1 MPGSPELAARAA
13 NSNSEGRNRMKHIQ
27 SALRLTSSLSAI
39 KSSEL
44 VTAKQNLV
52 SPRWTREIFHPNTSK
67 DNDMNGR
74 KRSIGTDL
82 WQSLES
88 NESRLAS
95 QPTPTSKSF
104 GHKSPIG
111 KDTEYDPNT
120 FDILDVPPKEIARQ
134 LTLLSSDYFRNI
146 TRAELTSMAW
156 TSSDK
161 EKITPA
167 IVQITNHFNQI
178 AIWVAHQ
185 ILKAKTSKERFQL
198 ICYFIRV
205 SKGCLD
211 CNNFDSVRSIVAGL
225 QSTPVHRLERT
236 WAMIG
241 RRERAVFDKIA
252 EIASM
257 ENNNDTYR
265 RRLENTKPP
274 FVPYLGTHLGD
285 ITFTYECLK
294 KDKGNPQR
302 IQQYEERDTQF
313 NQLIDD
319 IERWKSTCIYNFPRI
334 KCILDAI
341 THNVIHPDQLRGTQ
355 DDHYR
360 LSYLIEA
367 RSGPAPISIP
377 PTKTEG
383 EFDLTTDKGRHSM
396 RKFDFSLKTNVGTA
410 GAFLPM
416 VSSNRRGKQD
426 KTTPSTPQTG
436 VPPENN
442 SLKPGNGLG
451 VDSGWPDDYQ
461 KNSDSDSRSWTLPS
475 KKPKRERPRLDNVF
489 VMGNEQFNIPEVLQ
503 NSNVKVFESE
513 SETPTTS
520 HSDSYSLSAVSPWP
534 QPPLNASHSGSIKS
548 AITRDRSSS
557 TAADSS
563 IGRDSYRQKVVN
575 GIMKPFRRPQSESHS
590 HVQDAI
596 DTSTDRD
603 QASFKNLLNH
613 TTWPQKESKDS
624 TDIQIAR
631 SSKYSYSSNQLDDE
645 PGSLSSLKS
654 LTSVGSKTFDTDEF
668 QQDNI
673 SVTSQLS
680 QDAFEAT
687 LEPLIRHTRAKSE
700 GGLFTSTHSIQG
712 VTVYAHPAR
721 LVTATISEVEATKP
735 VGKLTRLLQGVLF
748 KKDVPS
754 ISGQRSTKRDWIQV
768 WCVLEENEFTL
779 YQYDK
784 NMKGPTFIAAS
795 TRRQLCSPT
804 GSKFPSRSPEN
815 TIPGKSMDALLPK
828 SRGTSPQN
836 LESVQVGGSLER
848 SHAEGLIERSQAE
861 DVINSTKNVSKDSP
875 SKVGWNITESFADLS
890 FPGSKNRLKKDAGKA
905 VIDSS
910 VNSSN
915 TLRSTADIIEK
926 ITFSTITKVDTVEGH
941 SKQNNVFM
949 IQISNDRKILLQA
962 SSLIEMQSWVEA
974 IRAGIE
980 ALNMPF

>member
-52 SPRWTREIFHPNTSK
+52 SPRWTR
-67 DNDMNGR
+67 
-74 KRSIGTDL
+74 TDL

-104 GHKSPIG
+104 GHKSIYI
-111 KDTEYDPNT
+111 KVNKT
-120 FDILDVPPKEIARQ
+120 LLLQRQ

-205 SKGCLD
+205 SK
-211 CNNFDSVRSIVAGL
+211 
-225 QSTPVHRLERT
+225 
-236 WAMIG
+236 MIG

-489 VMGNEQFNIPEVLQ
+489 VMGNEQFNIPE
-503 NSNVKVFESE
+503 
-513 SETPTTS
+513 
-520 HSDSYSLSAVSPWP
+520 
-534 QPPLNASHSGSIKS
+534 
-548 AITRDRSSS
+548 
-557 TAADSS
+557 
-563 IGRDSYRQKVVN
+563 
-575 GIMKPFRRPQSESHS
+575 
-590 HVQDAI
+590 
-596 DTSTDRD
+596 
-603 QASFKNLLNH
+603 
-613 TTWPQKESKDS
+613 
-624 TDIQIAR
+624 
-631 SSKYSYSSNQLDDE
+631 
-645 PGSLSSLKS
+645 
-654 LTSVGSKTFDTDEF
+654 
-668 QQDNI
+668 DNI